1 MLCSKN
7 ESVQKKSFEH
17 NMYKVVF
24 PTNVFLFLHVYL
36 FHEPLCV
43 VDSACI

>member
-17 NMYKVVF
+17 NMQKVVS
-24 PTNVFLFLHVYL
+24 PTNVLFIFACL
-36 FHEPLCV
+36 FIP
-43 VDSACI
+43 